1 MNPKVITLFLL
12 ILYYI
17 NILFQFMGITLLNT
31 MYFLLCD
38 DLESRFDKHDVTKK
52 NILSMLQIFGLHYR

>member
-12 ILYYI
+12 ILYNI
-17 NILFQFMGITLLNT
+17 KILFQFMAITLLNT

-52 NILSMLQIFGLHYR
+52 TCFSNVANIWLTL